1 MNLAVSVVLLL
12 LLLNNLT
19 VVIPDNEAYK
29 LERIRASSGRLVG
42 H

>member
-1 MNLAVSVVLLL
+1 MNAVVSIGLIA
-12 LLLNNLT
+12 LLLNNLA
-19 VVIPDNEAYK
+19 VMGPDNEAYK